1 MKLKEMAIGGLAL
14 TILGTFCPLITMPIM
29 GSSNF
34 YTGGG
39 IKSIDG
45 LIFIVLCAWIGYD
58 IYKENFLSLRWKSI
72 LLFVDILISTF
83 FNYIR
88 IDNIKAKYLKEIEGN
103 PFAELG
109 KGIMNS
115 VGLSWGWGVMIIG
128 ACILLYAAFKLY
140 NGEDE

>member
-1 MKLKEMAIGGLAL
+1 MKLKEIAVAGLAL
-14 TILGTFCPLITMPIM
+14 TILGTFCPLISMPIM

-83 FNYIR
+83 LNYIR
-88 IDNIKAKYLKEIEGN
+88 IDNIKAKY
-103 PFAELG
+103 FY
-109 KGIMNS
+109 
-115 VGLSWGWGVMIIG
+115 GLSLFCANKMYFITNRLLLIIK
-128 ACILLYAAFKLY
+128 IRISYISFK
-140 NGEDE
+140 